1 MIKYED
7 SIKEIEQIITRLS
20 NGDTDIDDMSRNIK
34 RAHEL
39 LKQCRDKLTHT
50 EEEIASL
57 IEQHET

>member
-7 SIKEIEQIITRLS
+7 SIKEIEQIITRIRT
-20 NGDTDIDDMSRNIK
+20 GDTDIDDMSRNIK
-34 RAHEL
+34 RAPEL